1 MMTLFHGGTDVI
13 QNPKVDA
20 GRLGL
25 DFGRGFYATT
35 LFEQACKWAQRASR
49 QRLVPPVVNVYNFD
63 EVKARA
69 YRRLSFEEYDNRWL
83 EFIVSCRGGYD
94 PSVKFDYIEGGV
106 ANDRV
111 IDTVEG
117 YINGTIDAEHAL
129 AELSKHRPNHQI
141 CFLNANVVQ
150 ECLTFK
156 EAIKIDVE

>member
-13 QNPKVDA
+13 QNPKVDV

-35 LFEQACKWAQRASR
+35 IFEQACKWAQRASR
-49 QRLVPPVVNVYNFD
+49 QRLVPPVVNAYIFD
-63 EVKARA
+63 KEKAVT
-69 YRRLSFEEYDNRWL
+69 YRGLSFNEYDIKWL
-83 EFIVSCRGGYD
+83 EFVVSCRGGYD
-94 PSVKFDYIEGGV
+94 PSKKFDFIEGGV

-129 AELSKHRPNHQI
+129 NELSRHRPNQQI
-141 CFLNANVVQ
+141 CFLNESVIR

-156 EAIKIDVE
+156 EVVRIDAE